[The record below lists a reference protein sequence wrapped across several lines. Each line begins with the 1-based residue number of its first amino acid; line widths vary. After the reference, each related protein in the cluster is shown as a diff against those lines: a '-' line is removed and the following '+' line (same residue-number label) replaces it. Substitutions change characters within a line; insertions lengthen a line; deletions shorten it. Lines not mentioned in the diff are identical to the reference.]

1 MLFYCTLRHKN
12 IVGYTTQTLA
22 DDSQA
27 IASSFVEVSGDAI
40 NLTTIKPS
48 VDGSC
53 NGDIYI
59 EMLDSLGRTSA
70 TYYWYQNSRG
80 KDDGWYNDDDE
91 LIGEDADDVPFA
103 PGVGLWLTGIAG
115 ELLTTAGQVFT
126 DDLEI
131 TLLDDSQMLGNP
143 FATTINL
150 AANISVEA
158 DGACNG
164 DIYIEMLDSL
174 GRTSTTYY
182 WYQNSR
188 GKEDGWYNDDDELIG
203 EDADDIPFAAGTGLW
218 VCGIEDAKFKIV
230 SPLK

>member
-1 MLFYCTLRHKN
+1 LASAN

-59 EMLDSLGRTSA
+59 EMLDSAGFTTA
-70 TYYWYQNSRG
+70 TYS
-80 KDDGWYNDDDE
+80 
-91 LIGEDADDVPFA
+91 
-103 PGVGLWLTGIAG
+103 
-115 ELLTTAGQVFT
+115 
-126 DDLEI
+126 
-131 TLLDDSQMLGNP
+131 
-143 FATTINL
+143 
-150 AANISVEA
+150 
-158 DGACNG
+158 
-164 DIYIEMLDSL
+164 
-174 GRTSTTYY
+174 

-203 EDADDIPFAAGTGLW
+203 EDADDIPFAAGTSLW
-218 VCGIEDAKFKIV
+218 VCGIEGAKFKIV